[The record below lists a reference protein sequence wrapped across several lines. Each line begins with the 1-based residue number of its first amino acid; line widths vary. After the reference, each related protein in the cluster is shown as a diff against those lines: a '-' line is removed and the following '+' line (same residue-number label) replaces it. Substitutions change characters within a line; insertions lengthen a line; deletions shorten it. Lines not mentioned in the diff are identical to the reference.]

1 MLLPV
6 KLNATVL
13 ASIGIDRHRSLSF
26 INSHYSPAS
35 KRFQEEAGMSSVN
48 NLLTTMIVTLGIQR
62 GRLTARKAKSMIGLT
77 VGSTGQS
84 RAAMPLEESPRS
96 KEHGAG

>member
-1 MLLPV
+1 
-6 KLNATVL
+6 
-13 ASIGIDRHRSLSF
+13 
-26 INSHYSPAS
+26 
-35 KRFQEEAGMSSVN
+35 MSSVN
-48 NLLTTMIVTLGIQR
+48 NPLTTLIITLGIQR
-62 GRLTARKAKSMIGLT
+62 CRLTAWKAKSMIKLT